1 MMLLRR
7 ELTKLFAQKRSYVGW
22 GGLLAVPLLMTL
34 ALYLN
39 RNNVHHDNGPG
50 GVISLALHNGLL
62 MPIAAITLLSGFL
75 LPLLASMV
83 GSYQLAGEAETGT
96 IKTWLMHSIS
106 RGGVLASK
114 WGIAVIYVI
123 DRPGRSS
130 SSGGSARRRPG
141 LRPARADAA
150 LGSDRERGSRALA
163 QPARPTSTCWS
174 GVICVLSLALL
185 FATFT
190 NSSLTAA
197 IGALVVVIVMNILG
211 AFSYFDFLKPYLF
224 TSHIDAWQNLLSQPI
239 DWHPDRHRPHH
250 LRDLHRRRSWR
261 PPGIVFRRKDILV

>member
-22 GGLLAVPLLMTL
+22 AGLLAVPLLMTL

-50 GVISLALHNGLL
+50 GVISLALHNGLF
-62 MPIAAITLLSGFL
+62 MPVAAITLLSGFL

-96 IKTWLMHSIS
+96 IKTWLMHSVS

-114 WGIAVIYVI
+114 WGTAIIYVTL
-123 DRPGRSS
+123 GLVLVFL
-130 SSGGSARRRPG
+130 GG
-141 LRPARADAA
+141 LAA
-150 LGSDRERGSRALA
+150 GALA
-163 QPARPTSTCWS
+163 FGLHAPALLSGQTVSVGHGLELS
-174 GVICVLSLALL
+174 LLSYLYVLAGVICILSLALL
-185 FATFT
+185 FATVT

-197 IGALVVVIVMNILG
+197 IGALVVFIVMNILG

-239 DWHPDRHRPHH
+239 SWHP
-250 LRDLHRRRSWR
+250 
-261 PPGIVFRRKDILV
+261 IVTGLITFAIYIAGLLAVVWYLFRRKDILV

>member
-1 MMLLRR
+1 MKLLSR

-22 GGLLAVPLLMTL
+22 AGLLLVPLLMTL
-34 ALYLN
+34 AIYLTGHN
-39 RNNVHHDNGPG
+39 PHRDNGPG
-50 GVISLALHNGLL
+50 GVVALAAHNGLL
-62 MPIAAITLLSGFL
+62 MPIAAITLLSAFL

-114 WGIAVIYVI
+114 WGVAVIYVAI
-123 DRPGRSS
+123 GLALVAV
-130 SSGGSARRRPG
+130 GGLVAG
-141 LRPARADAA
+141 
-150 LGSDRERGSRALA
+150 ALA
-163 QPARPTSTCWS
+163 FGLHAPVLLS
-174 GVICVLSLALL
+174 GQTVSIGQGLWLSLLSYLYVLVGIICVLSLALL

-197 IGALVVVIVMNILG
+197 IEALVVVIVMNILG

-224 TSHIDAWQNLLSQPI
+224 TSHLDAWQSLLSQPV
-239 DWHPDRHRPHH
+239 DWHPITTG
-250 LRDLHRRRSWR
+250 LITFAIYIAGLMAAAWY
-261 PPGIVFRRKDILV
+261 VFRRKDILV

>member
-1 MMLLRR
+1 VKLLSR
-7 ELTKLFAQKRSYVGW
+7 ELTKLFAQRRSYVGW
-22 GGLLAVPLLMTL
+22 AGLLLVPMLMTV

-39 RNNVHHDNGPG
+39 RNSTHHDNGPG
-50 GVISLALHNGLL
+50 GVISMAMHNGLL
-62 MPIAAITLLSGFL
+62 IPVAAITLLSAFL

-114 WGIAVIYVI
+114 WAVAVIYVAI
-123 DRPGRSS
+123 
-130 SSGGSARRRPG
+130 G
-141 LRPARADAA
+141 LALVA
-150 LGSDRERGSRALA
+150 LGGLVAGALA
-163 QPARPTSTCWS
+163 FGLHAPVLLSGQTVGIGQGLWLSLLS
-174 GVICVLSLALL
+174 YLYVLVGVICVLSLALL

-197 IGALVVVIVMNILG
+197 IAALVVVIVMNILG

-224 TSHIDAWQNLLSQPI
+224 TSHLDAWQNLLSQPT
-239 DWHPDRHRPHH
+239 DWHPIFTG
-250 LRDLHRRRSWR
+250 LITFVIYIAALMAAAWYQ
-261 PPGIVFRRKDILV
+261 FRRKDILV

>member
-1 MMLLRR
+1 MKLLSR

-22 GGLLAVPLLMTL
+22 AGLLIVPLLMTL
-34 ALYLN
+34 AIYLN
-39 RNNVHHDNGPG
+39 GHNPHRDNGPG
-50 GVISLALHNGLL
+50 GVIALAAHNGLL
-62 MPIAAITLLSGFL
+62 MPVAAITLLSAFL

-114 WGIAVIYVI
+114 WGVAVIYVAI
-123 DRPGRSS
+123 GL
-130 SSGGSARRRPG
+130 ARV
-141 LRPARADAA
+141 A
-150 LGSDRERGSRALA
+150 LGGLVAGALA
-163 QPARPTSTCWS
+163 FGLHAPVLLSGQTVGIGQGLWLSLLS
-174 GVICVLSLALL
+174 YLYVFVGVICVLSLALL

-197 IGALVVVIVMNILG
+197 IEALVVVIVMNILG

-224 TSHIDAWQNLLSQPI
+224 TSHLDAWQNLLSQPT
-239 DWHPDRHRPHH
+239 DWHPIITG
-250 LRDLHRRRSWR
+250 LTTFAIY
-261 PPGIVFRRKDILV
+261 IVTLMAAAWYQFRRKDILV

>member
-1 MMLLRR
+1 MRLLRR
-7 ELTKLFAQKRSYVGW
+7 ELTKLIHQKRSYVGW
-22 GGLLAVPLLMTL
+22 GGLLAVPLLVTL

-62 MPIAAITLLSGFL
+62 MPVAAITLLSAFL

-114 WGIAVIYVI
+114 WAIAVIYVI
-123 DRPGRSS
+123 VGLVLVFL
-130 SSGGSARRRPG
+130 GG
-141 LRPARADAA
+141 LAA
-150 LGSDRERGSRALA
+150 GALA
-163 QPARPTSTCWS
+163 FGLHAPALLS
-174 GVICVLSLALL
+174 GQTVSVGHGLGLSLLSYLYVLAGIICVLSLALL
-185 FATFT
+185 FATLT

-197 IGALVVVIVMNILG
+197 IAALVVFIVMNILG

-224 TSHIDAWQNLLSQPI
+224 TSHLDAWQNLLSQPI
-239 DWHPDRHRPHH
+239 VWHP
-250 LRDLHRRRSWR
+250 
-261 PPGIVFRRKDILV
+261 IVTGLITFALYIAGLMAVAWLLFRRKDILV